1 MPKSFKT
8 KGMRDG
14 NGKPCITTVMSHCF
28 QEVFFDTFCLT
39 LLVCFR
45 CLDDSVRVASETAV
59 PDHAPDIPGAAH
71 ATGAGVS
78 SQHCRRH
85 PRSVRRLVEAL

>member
-8 KGMRDG
+8 KAMKDSY
-14 NGKPCITTVMSHCF
+14 GKPCITTAMSHGF
-28 QEVFFDTFCLT
+28 REVLFDNFFLT

>member
-1 MPKSFKT
+1 MAKSFKT
-8 KGMRDG
+8 KGTRDSY
-14 NGKPCITTVMSHCF
+14 GKPCITTVMSHCF
-28 QEVFFDTFCLT
+28 HEVLFDTYCLT
-39 LLVCFR
+39 LFVCFH
-45 CLDDSVRVASETAV
+45 CLDDSVRVASETAL